1 MKFKQVESLMSVNG
15 FLKSVVSEHI
25 PLMYIKKTQKYS
37 IFFLKCLEDSEN
49 RRIFAS
55 SKG

>member
-1 MKFKQVESLMSVNG
+1 MKFKQVESLMSVNW

-25 PLMYIKKTQKYS
+25 LLMYIKKTQKYS